1 MNNILSNE
9 MDTVLIVDDTTAN
22 HEVVQTFLSDIG
34 VKCESAFDGM
44 EAVTMCSSVDGDYY
58 SLILMDINLPHM
70 DGLET
75 AKKLRR
81 IGVSSPIIAVTAA
94 SKDEQKIRSAEAED
108 VFDLMLFKP
117 FNAAAFYTTISPYI
131 KRAIL
136 HSLSSDIMK
145 SDDDDIMTLDHNICD
160 IHTAIENMGNSP
172 RLFMK
177 HFDNFKNNNADLA
190 LRLSALIESG
200 SYGDA
205 AMLCHSIKGLS
216 GMLGLT
222 SLSKHIIHL
231 EAMLRDYAENQD
243 MPMQA
248 SEEILQEL
256 LLIGNDIRKIC
267 KIQF

>member
-22 HEVVQTFLSDIG
+22 HEVIQAFLSDIG

-44 EAVTMCSSVDGDYY
+44 EAVTMCGSVDGDYY
-58 SLILMDINLPHM
+58 SLIMMDINLPYM

-81 IGVSSPIIAVTAA
+81 IGVTSPIIAVTAA
-94 SKDEQKIRSAEAED
+94 SKDEQKIRAAEAED
-108 VFDLMLFKP
+108 IFDLMLFKP

-136 HSLSSDIMK
+136 HSLSSEIM
-145 SDDDDIMTLDHNICD
+145 SGDGDELGALDHDVCD

-177 HFDNFKNNNADLA
+177 HFNNFKNNNADLA
-190 LRLSALIESG
+190 LRLSDLIENEK
-200 SYGDA
+200 YTDA
-205 AMLCHSIKGLS
+205 ATLCHSIKGLS

-222 SLSKHIIHL
+222 SLYRHVIEL
-231 EAMLRDYAENQD
+231 EDLLRSGDIYIGTPEPPSGKIAK
-243 MPMQA
+243 
-248 SEEILQEL
+248 EL
-256 LLIGNDIRKIC
+256 ISIGTDIRKIC
-267 KIQF
+267 QLQF